1 MSSRGFCSYCKIG
14 NRFWLADDRA
24 MRRKPMLWIGPRS
37 MCSCSTSMLRVLLL
51 VVSRIHGIKLSLLGR
66 SSANLGIGAA
76 ALLQMPI
83 AVCLIV
89 ALLTPQ
95 ARPLLPPPPEIIF
108 PCASSLRQ
116 QVQAQLIPSV
126 SVPDQYNF

>member
-1 MSSRGFCSYCKIG
+1 
-14 NRFWLADDRA
+14 
-24 MRRKPMLWIGPRS
+24 
-37 MCSCSTSMLRVLLL
+37 MLRVLLL

-89 ALLTPQ
+89 ALLSAQ
-95 ARPLLPPPPEIIF
+95 ARPLLPPPPGDHL
-108 PCASSLRQ
+108 PLCLLPQAAS
-116 QVQAQLIPSV
+116 PSAV
-126 SVPDQYNF
+126 DPERFCSRSV